1 MTDEGRDERREG
13 ERRKKEASRRGAR
26 RTGEDRRKQ
35 EDAPDPEGPIRSG
48 KERRAHVRRA
58 GRRRRRW
65 DRRIG
70 DRREKSPE
78 LYSREEVVRV
88 RKLIVSPRLPFEC
101 PRCKG
106 ALTMGEPIA
115 GDGYTIRTVRCSECH
130 RSSTFPDY
138 IVARALV
145 IAEDE
150 KVREALRTILGSSG
164 HEVVGARD
172 GAAGLTSYREDPADV
187 VFVDISSARAEVEFI
202 GTCRKEFPD
211 VRLIAVAGKS
221 AYGAGDPLAVAG
233 QLGARATL
241 RKPFTPHE
249 VLRTLDVA
257 LELVRPD

>member
-1 MTDEGRDERREG
+1 MTDGHGEERRRG
-13 ERRKKEASRRGAR
+13 KQRKNKAPRRGAR

-35 EDAPDPEGPIRSG
+35 EDAPHPEGLIRSG

-70 DRREKSPE
+70 DRRQKSPE
-78 LYSREEVVRV
+78 LYSRDEVVRV

-101 PRCKG
+101 PRCNG
-106 ALTMGEPIA
+106 ALTMADPIA

-138 IVARALV
+138 MVVLALV
-145 IAEDE
+145 IGEDE
-150 KVREALRTILGSSG
+150 KVRGALRTILGGAG

-172 GAAGLTSYREDPADV
+172 GAAGLVSHREDPADV
-187 VFVDISSARAEVEFI
+187 LFVDISSARAEVEFI
-202 GTCRKEFPD
+202 GKCRKEFPD
-211 VRLIAVAGKS
+211 IRLIAVAGKS
-221 AYGAGDPLAVAG
+221 VYGTGDPLAVAG
-233 QLGARATL
+233 QLGAQTTL

-249 VLRTLDVA
+249 VLRSLDVA
-257 LELVRPD
+257 LELVRPG